1 MTPIRKGLNP
11 VKIPFPIKVSDR
23 TLASWCHEVRT
34 ALQQIEGRI
43 PTVSN
48 RPPSSASRPPLWTAI
63 SQVPADPG
71 TYQVT
76 VTLGYLTYQNAGASE
91 ATQGVTGYIA
101 PKINGVALDDE
112 DVEPL
117 ELPDV
122 VSFTYLRVKT
132 TADGMPKFDDEDGP
146 VTIESFPEAQKSVHH
161 VRPSPTSGEEEGD
174 YYFLILETESNGAT
188 PPAPI
193 AKRRITGN
201 RELPNQLVEITNI
214 GGEREWYQGYLVGP
228 DDKHELRTAEQILPA
243 SAEDAAPEEEA
254 DSGHFSTAIPI
265 IKPLD
270 EAIEAVEP
278 VVDGDGKIITK
289 GTPAVPAEEEGD
301 TIKWRFLT
309 QRSTAPQVNVQSTA
323 GGGGVLIKGNDYS
336 ENFPGLIKNLTVDDG
351 LVTGFEDAGGA
362 SYNVELLAVSL
373 VVQGGGGIGVDLIGS
388 PLMWYIRNGLHVE
401 VDDGAAVGTYRVISQ
416 IDNYGASPADSG
428 DSGER
433 YVAP

>member
-43 PTVSN
+43 PTVAN
-48 RPPSSASRPPLWTAI
+48 RPKSSASRPPLWTAI
-63 SQVPADPG
+63 SQVPADPE

-91 ATQGVTGYIA
+91 ATQGVTGYIT
-101 PKINGVALDDE
+101 PKINGVALDSD

-146 VTIESFPEAQKSVHH
+146 ATIESFAEAQKSVHH

-193 AKRRITGN
+193 AKRRIPGN
-201 RELPNQLVEITNI
+201 RELPNQLVEIANI
-214 GGEREWYQGYLVGP
+214 GGKREVYQGYMVGP
-228 DDKHELRTAEQILPA
+228 DDKHELRTLEQL
-243 SAEDAAPEEEA
+243 ETT
-254 DSGHFSTAIPI
+254 GGVPI
-265 IKPLD
+265 IRPLTD
-270 EAIEAVEP
+270 GTPAVDP
-278 VVDGDGKIITK
+278 VVDGDGKIITP

-301 TIKWRFLT
+301 TIPFRCIVKLNSDATPYTITGEGDAVRFQFTGANGLYSDPFGGQINFDSGLCT
-309 QRSTAPQVNVQSTA
+309 SFVSGTAT
-323 GGGGVLIKGNDYS
+323 GGWSGSITHRFTP
-336 ENFPGLIKNLTVDDG
+336 E
-351 LVTGFEDAGGA
+351 GA
-362 SYNVELLAVSL
+362 STIIMEQMFQNGILVSVTHSDGYLAGDGTVGNPGVVEFWSEDT
-373 VVQGGGGIGVDLIGS
+373 I
-388 PLMWYIRNGLHVE
+388 
-401 VDDGAAVGTYRVISQ
+401 
-416 IDNYGASPADSG
+416 
-428 DSGER
+428 
-433 YVAP
+433 